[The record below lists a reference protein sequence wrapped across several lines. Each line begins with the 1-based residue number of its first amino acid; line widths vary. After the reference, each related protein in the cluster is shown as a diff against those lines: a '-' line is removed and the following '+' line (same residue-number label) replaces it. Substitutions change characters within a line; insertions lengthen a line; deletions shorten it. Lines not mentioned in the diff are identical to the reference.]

1 MAEKMI
7 NSYEITQ
14 SDNIDKFKVT
24 ENDLKV
30 KGLQSGGAKPEMIGT
45 AEQNRKKFDLF
56 PAFVAQQLDGLI
68 DFLKSPYA
76 GGSVGVF
83 VAGYKSQTL
92 SALLSEI
99 TDKCDSYVRETFQEL
114 LGDKFQTNE
123 QGQIVGVTATLEQTD
138 TRNTV
143 LDCTLSNY
151 NADNALAAFGEL
163 VRNDTVGV
171 ALEKLYTGI
180 KNLNDG
186 TTKAGQAKDYSDDGA
201 IKNTF
206 DKIAKLTE
214 ETNGKYVAHIARDY
228 SSDGGISRELGLKM
242 NKSAFEFDGT
252 NLTINL

>member
-1 MAEKMI
+1 MPTSK
-7 NSYEITQ
+7 NRGGHFLCFRYVVCLCLLGGQ
-14 SDNIDKFKVT
+14 D
-24 ENDLKV
+24 NDLSLV
-30 KGLQSGGAKPEMIGT
+30 NG
-45 AEQNRKKFDLF
+45 
-56 PAFVAQQLDGLI
+56 
-68 DFLKSPYA
+68 
-76 GGSVGVF
+76 VGVR
-83 VAGYKSQTL
+83 K
-92 SALLSEI
+92 
-99 TDKCDSYVRETFQEL
+99 
-114 LGDKFQTNE
+114 
-123 QGQIVGVTATLEQTD
+123 
-138 TRNTV
+138 
-143 LDCTLSNY
+143 
-151 NADNALAAFGEL
+151 
-163 VRNDTVGV
+163 TVGV